1 MAQEKHRTWVAVG
14 SVAGALGASTCC
26 VLPLALFSL
35 GIGGAWVGN
44 LAVFAP
50 YQSYFIAGTL
60 PLLGYGFYL
69 TYRNPKT
76 TCAEDTACTYP
87 LRQRLV
93 PLALWTATALILAV
107 VAFPALAPLL
117 RSF

>member
-1 MAQEKHRTWVAVG
+1 MPQEKRRTWVAVG
-14 SVAGALGASTCC
+14 SVAGALGASSCC

-35 GIGGAWVGN
+35 GIGGAWVSN

-69 TYRNPKT
+69 TYRNPKPH
-76 TCAEDTACTYP
+76 A
-87 LRQRLV
+87 QR
-93 PLALWTATALILAV
+93 IQ
-107 VAFPALAPLL
+107 PAHIRCGNGWCCSLSGQQPH
-117 RSF
+117 